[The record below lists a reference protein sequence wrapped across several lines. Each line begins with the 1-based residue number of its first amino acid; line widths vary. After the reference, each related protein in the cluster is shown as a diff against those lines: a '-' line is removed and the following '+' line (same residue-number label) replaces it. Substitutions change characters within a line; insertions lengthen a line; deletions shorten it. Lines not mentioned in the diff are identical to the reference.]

1 MGDGNAISADSN
13 KKRRLLG
20 RSSEDRDI
28 SDDHMDVGERIA
40 SSCVSE
46 AQKLNFY
53 APDKND
59 ISVEYYLRMYVKMVN
74 NRYVEWKRDGRHGDN
89 RDGISTF
96 KDSLPAHA
104 VPFMAFLTR
113 ELMKSATLS
122 VLPHFVLQFD
132 IVQKICPELISPMMH
147 AVISLRGFD
156 LQHPDIELEFEA
168 LTLHQKMILTASALY
183 AEFQDQR
190 YESRVG
196 ILKNSKEAD
205 RYEKCKVDINRQ

>member
-1 MGDGNAISADSN
+1 MGDGNAIAISAVSK
-13 KKRRLLG
+13 KKRRLLE
-20 RSSEDRDI
+20 RPSEDRDV

-59 ISVEYYLRMYVKMVN
+59 ISVEYYLRMYVTMVKK
-74 NRYVEWKRDGRHGDN
+74 RYQQWKREGKLD
-89 RDGISTF
+89 STF
-96 KDSLPAHA
+96 KDSLPEHA
-104 VPFMAFLTR
+104 LPFMAFLTR
-113 ELMKSATLS
+113 ELLKSATLS

-132 IVQKICPELISPMMH
+132 IVLKICPELISPMMH

>member
-1 MGDGNAISADSN
+1 MGDGNAIAISAVSK
-13 KKRRLLG
+13 KKRRLLE
-20 RSSEDRDI
+20 RPSEDRDV

-53 APDKND
+53 TPDKND
-59 ISVEYYLRMYVKMVN
+59 VSVEYYLRMYVKMVES
-74 NRYVEWKRDGRHGDN
+74 RYQLWKPGEGT
-89 RDGISTF
+89 STF
-96 KDSLPAHA
+96 KDSLPEHA
-104 VPFMAFLTR
+104 VPFMRFLTR
-113 ELMKSATLS
+113 ELLKSATLS

-132 IVQKICPELISPMMH
+132 IVLKICPELISPMMH